1 MRWIVPL
8 LLVVALAGC
17 ADSEPEPEQEFTPEP
32 TPLPDNIAF
41 SESGALEDGT
51 TVVFPFDVDP
61 RVRSLR
67 ATVYVEPNND
77 LARMTTD
84 IAASLLH
91 NGTFVSSGG
100 SAGQSFFIGNGA
112 TEPILNY
119 EERLPPEGN
128 LTKLAGPWELRF
140 SASGVQLADYRV
152 EVSVTYV

>member
-17 ADSEPEPEQEFTPEP
+17 ADPEPEVEQDLPPEP
-32 TPLPDNIAF
+32 IPLPDNIDF
-41 SESGALEDGT
+41 SEAGALEDGT

-67 ATVYVEPNND
+67 AVVFVESNND
-77 LARMTTD
+77 LARLTTD

-91 NGTFVSSGG
+91 DGSFVASGG

-112 TEPILNY
+112 TQPILTY
-119 EERLPPEGN
+119 EERMPPEGN

-152 EVSVTYV
+152 EVSVSYV